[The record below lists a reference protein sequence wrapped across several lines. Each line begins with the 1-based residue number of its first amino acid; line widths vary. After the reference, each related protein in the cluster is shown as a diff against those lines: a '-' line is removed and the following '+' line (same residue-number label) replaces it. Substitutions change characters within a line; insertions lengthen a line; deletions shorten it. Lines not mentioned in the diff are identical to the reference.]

1 LDLVDL
7 PTGRT
12 VLVAVDFSASSRL
25 ALEGSIPLGHRLGA
39 RLLLVHAWNPGGWV
53 DDPELAQERA
63 SWLERARESARK
75 RLEEWADFARAAGL
89 EVETLLE
96 PGRASQRIP
105 ALAESRAVALVV
117 LGSQGRAGLDHASL
131 GSVSERV
138 VRLGRCP
145 VLVIPRTH
153 APLEPPRRMLVGID
167 FSRGSRQA
175 LDTALELA
183 RALGCA
189 RGLLLAHAHPGER
202 ETWLESWSELAYQ
215 KEKQDKPWDA
225 PELERWVPPASPV
238 PCAIQTVEGR
248 AELALLELAR
258 AENCDWI
265 VVGKEGHGLLASL
278 LLGSTTDRVLKL
290 TDRPVLVVPTP
301 AA

>member
-1 LDLVDL
+1 M
-7 PTGRT
+7 
-12 VLVAVDFSASSRL
+12 LVAVDFSQSSRL
-25 ALEGSIPLGHRLGA
+25 ALEGSLPLCRKLGA
-39 RLLLVHAWNPGGWV
+39 KLLLVHAWNPGGWV
-53 DDPELAQERA
+53 DDPELAQESS
-63 SWLERARESARK
+63 SWLARALEAARK
-75 RLEEWADFARAAGL
+75 RLEDWADSARASGL

-105 ALAESRAVALVV
+105 AIAQSRSVELTV
-117 LGSQGRAGLDHASL
+117 LGSQGRAGLEHASL

-145 VLVIPRTH
+145 VLVIPRTDVPFD
-153 APLEPPRRMLVGID
+153 APRRLLVGID
-167 FSRGSRQA
+167 FSLGSRQA
-175 LDTALELA
+175 LDVALRLA
-183 RALGCA
+183 RQLGAA
-189 RGLLLAHAHPGER
+189 RGVLLAHAHPGER

-215 KEKQDKPWDA
+215 KDKPYDA
-225 PELERWVPPASPV
+225 PELERWVPPASDV
-238 PCAIQTVEGR
+238 PCAIQAVEGR

-258 AENCDWI
+258 AESCDWI

-290 TDRPVLVVPTP
+290 ADRPVLVVPSP